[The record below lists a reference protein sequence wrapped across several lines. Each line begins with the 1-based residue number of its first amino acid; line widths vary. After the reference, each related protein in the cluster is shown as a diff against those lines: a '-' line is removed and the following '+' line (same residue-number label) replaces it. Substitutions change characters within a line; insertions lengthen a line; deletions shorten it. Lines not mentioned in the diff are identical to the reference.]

1 MYFML
6 CYVPIYFFTA
16 SSSLIYY
23 LTRLKFGWTEQDFTE
38 WVAISSIASSLATLC
53 VMPLLSYKLK
63 LHDSVIGII
72 GSVFGVAAN
81 LVRTFA
87 PYSWMFYLS
96 TAVGESKSFSL
107 KFQYKIVKT
116 KFEC

>member
-1 MYFML
+1 MSPFIFDLYHAKAESYLVMYS
-6 CYVPIYFFTA
+6 FFTA

-72 GSVFGVAAN
+72 GSVFGVASN
-81 LVRTFA
+81 LVLTFA
-87 PYSWMFYLS
+87 PYSWMFYLG
-96 TAVGESKSFSL
+96 TAIGKPNF
-107 KFQYKIVKT
+107 
-116 KFEC
+116 